1 LLGDGVKLILDGLEP
16 LMLVIFEVSCPSK
29 TKLCHLPENVEQLD
43 AIHVVPC
50 TWHVS
55 IEGFYGLSCEFWPSY
70 VEN

>member
-1 LLGDGVKLILDGLEP
+1 
-16 LMLVIFEVSCPSK
+16 MLVIFEVSCPSK